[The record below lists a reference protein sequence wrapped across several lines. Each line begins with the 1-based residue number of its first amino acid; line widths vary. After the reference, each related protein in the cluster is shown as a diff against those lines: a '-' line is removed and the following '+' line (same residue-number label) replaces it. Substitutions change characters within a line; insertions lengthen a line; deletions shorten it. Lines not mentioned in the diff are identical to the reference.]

1 MTCLTGMDT
10 PQIDSAESVFSHLIL
25 TEPRRANNENLKCD
39 QYLAQEFVYDKN
51 SFG

>member
-1 MTCLTGMDT
+1 MTCLTGMGT

-39 QYLAQEFVYDKN
+39 QHLAQEFVFDEN
-51 SFG
+51 SCE